1 MVCSAVKTRSL
12 PLNTSVNKMPVCIEV
27 KGTDDRKV
35 FLKQER
41 ELLIINLVKSS
52 AWLLTIL
59 SVRPLLASLIVWEAS
74 FRGLFNGNLRRHR
87 CKLNAKSLATLFHSR
102 LMG

>member
-41 ELLIINLVKSS
+41 ESY
-52 AWLLTIL
+52 
-59 SVRPLLASLIVWEAS
+59 
-74 FRGLFNGNLRRHR
+74 
-87 CKLNAKSLATLFHSR
+87 
-102 LMG
+102 